1 MPFQALLHIIHG
13 QEMSIIF
20 SGGNFLG
27 CKKNNLSAREV
38 AQFICKRV
46 IANEGFDDI
55 EIEGKLVCV
64 GRDFIAIKTDDKEV
78 FYLPLN
84 NVRNISVV
92 SDKSCCHKGKNVIC
106 RDTFR
111 SILNK
116 LINCKV
122 EVNDG
127 GEENIVGVLTAVNR
141 TSIQIVEE
149 ETLNIVTIPIGS
161 INFITQAGE
170 LGDDE
175 SSNCRVL
182 CCKKEDPCGKKKHD
196 CKKESSSSSSSKC
209 KKESS
214 SSSSV
219 ELWCKKES
227 SSSSSSSSSTP
238 IWCKEVS
245 SSSSSSSSSSHDHWK
260 KKKKQHKKRS
270 CADLESRGWF
280 KL

>member
-1 MPFQALLHIIHG
+1 MLHIIHG

-20 SGGNFLG
+20 SGGNFLS
-27 CKKNNLSAREV
+27 CKKNTLSAREV
-38 AQFICKRV
+38 AQFLCKRV

-92 SDKSCCHKGKNVIC
+92 SDKSCCHNDRKKVCN
-106 RDTFR
+106 DTFR
-111 SILNK
+111 GILRK

-122 EVNDG
+122 KVNDG
-127 GEENIVGVLTAVNR
+127 GDDDIEGVLTAVNR

-149 ETLNIVTIPIGS
+149 ESLNIVTIPIGS
-161 INFITQAGE
+161 INFIAQAGE
-170 LGDDE
+170 LGDHE
-175 SSNCRVL
+175 SSNCRIL
-182 CCKKEDPCGKKKHD
+182 CCKKEDPCGKKKDDKKKHD
-196 CKKESSSSSSSKC
+196 CKKESSSSSKC
-209 KKESS
+209 KKKESS
-214 SSSSV
+214 SSSV
-219 ELWCKKES
+219 EFWCKKES
-227 SSSSSSSSSTP
+227 SSSSSSSSSTD
-238 IWCKEVS
+238 IWCKEV
-245 SSSSSSSSSSHDHWK
+245 SSSSSHDHWK
-260 KKKKQHKKRS
+260 KKKKHHKKRN